1 MRLPA
6 RLAALAA
13 AGGVLAGWALP
24 AQPAAASVVSPAS
37 AVSSAS
43 PASARV
49 ALAGLAGSAGPAGGR
64 APGAAV
70 ENAATGHLLWSR
82 APDTRRPMG
91 SITKVMTALV
101 VIRAGGLGRELRVPA
116 AAVSYVRAHGGS
128 SAGLY
133 TGDRLTTQ
141 QLLEALLLP
150 SGCDAAYV
158 LAAAY
163 GPGLNGFIAKMNALA
178 RQMGLGRTHFSNF
191 DGLPWPAG
199 NSTYSTPADLLAIG
213 RAAMGSAVFRAVVD
227 QRAYRLGASSRHHA
241 YYWPNSNL
249 LLGSYPG
256 AIGIKTGWTGA
267 AGYCLLFEAR
277 RGSRSLIG
285 VVLDSSASARSVSFS
300 DASQILNW
308 AFR

>member
-6 RLAALAA
+6 RLASVAAA
-13 AGGVLAGWALP
+13 AGLLIGWAVP
-24 AQPAAASVVSPAS
+24 AQPAGASMASV
-37 AVSSAS
+37 
-43 PASARV
+43 
-49 ALAGLAGSAGPAGGR
+49 LAGPSGRSGPSGIR

-70 ENAATGHLLWSR
+70 ENAATGHVLWSR
-82 APDTRRPMG
+82 ALDTRRPMG

-101 VIRAGGLGRELRVPA
+101 VIRAGGLGRTLRVPA
-116 AAVSYVRAHGGS
+116 AAVSYARAHGAS
-128 SAGLY
+128 SAGLWA
-133 TGDRLTTQ
+133 GDRLTTR

-163 GPGLNGFIAKMNALA
+163 GPGLNGFIARMNALT

-213 RAAMGSAVFRAVVD
+213 RAAMGSAVFRGLVD
-227 QRAYRLGASSRHHA
+227 QRSYRLGSGSGHHA
-241 YYWPNSNL
+241 YSWANSNV

-256 AIGIKTGWTGA
+256 VIGIKTGWTGA

-285 VVLDSSASARSVSFS
+285 VVLDSSATVRSVSFS
-300 DASQILNW
+300 DARQILNW
-308 AFR
+308 GFR

>member
-13 AGGVLAGWALP
+13 AGGILAGWAIAP
-24 AQPAAASVVSPAS
+24 PAAASVAS
-37 AVSSAS
+37 RAPTGVY
-43 PASARV
+43 
-49 ALAGLAGSAGPAGGR
+49 

-70 ENAATGHLLWSR
+70 ENAGTGHLLWGR
-82 APDTRRPMG
+82 AVDTRRPMG

-101 VIRAGGLGRELRVPA
+101 VIRAGGLGRDLRVPA
-116 AAVSYVRAHGGS
+116 AAVAYVRAHGGS

-133 TGDRLTTQ
+133 AGDRLTTR

-163 GPGLNGFIAKMNALA
+163 GPGVNGFIARMNALA
-178 RQMGLGRTHFSNF
+178 RQMGLGRTHFSNM
-191 DGLPWPAG
+191 DGLPWPSG

-227 QRAYRLGASSRHHA
+227 QRVYRLGAGSGHHA
-241 YYWPNSNL
+241 YYWTNSNL
-249 LLGSYPG
+249 LLGAYPG

-277 RGSRSLIG
+277 RGSRTLIG

-300 DASQILNW
+300 DARQILNW
-308 AFR
+308 GFR

>member
-1 MRLPA
+1 MGLRV
-6 RLAALAA
+6 RLAAVAA
-13 AGGVLAGWALP
+13 AGGVLIGWVGP
-24 AQPAAASVVSPAS
+24 ARPAAASVAS
-37 AVSSAS
+37 AASAS
-43 PASARV
+43 AASAASARV
-49 ALAGLAGSAGPAGGR
+49 ALARLAGPAGVH

-82 APDTRRPMG
+82 ALDTRRPMG

-116 AAVSYVRAHGGS
+116 AAVSYVRGHGGS

-133 TGDRLTTQ
+133 AGDRLTTG

-163 GPGLNGFIAKMNALA
+163 GPGLDGFIAKMNALA
-178 RQMGLGRTHFSNF
+178 RQMGLGRTHFSNM
-191 DGLPWPAG
+191 DGLPWPSG
-199 NSTYSTPADLLAIG
+199 NSTYSTPGDLLAIG
-213 RAAMGSAVFRAVVD
+213 RAAMGSAVFRGLVD
-227 QRAYRLGASSRHHA
+227 QRAYRLAAGSGHHA

-256 AIGIKTGWTGA
+256 AIGIKTGWTAA

-285 VVLDSSASARSVSFS
+285 VVLDSSATVRSVSFS
-300 DASQILNW
+300 DAGQILNW
-308 AFR
+308 GFR

>member
-6 RLAALAA
+6 RLAAVAA
-13 AGGVLAGWALP
+13 AGGVLIGWAAP
-24 AQPAAASVVSPAS
+24 AQPAAA
-37 AVSSAS
+37 
-43 PASARV
+43 V
-49 ALAGLAGSAGPAGGR
+49 ALASLAGPAGVH

-70 ENAATGHLLWSR
+70 ENAATGRLLWSR
-82 APDTRRPMG
+82 GLDTKRPMA

-101 VIRAGGLGRELRVPA
+101 VIRAGGLGREVRVPA
-116 AAVSYVRAHGGS
+116 AAVSYVQGNGAS
-128 SAGLY
+128 SAGLHA
-133 TGDRLTTQ
+133 GDWLTTQ

-158 LAAAY
+158 LASAY
-163 GPGLNGFIAKMNALA
+163 GPGLSRFMAKMNTLA
-178 RQMGLGRTHFSNF
+178 WQMGLGRTHFSSF
-191 DGLPWPAG
+191 DGLPWPTG

-213 RAAMGSAVFRAVVD
+213 RAAMTSAVFRAIVD
-227 QRAYRLGASSRHHA
+227 QRTYRLGAGSGHHA
-241 YYWPNSNL
+241 YYWQTSNM

-285 VVLDSSASARSVSFS
+285 IVLDSSATSRWASFS
-300 DASQILNW
+300 DAGQILNW

>member
-6 RLAALAA
+6 RLAAVAA
-13 AGGVLAGWALP
+13 AGGVLVGWAAP
-24 AQPAAASVVSPAS
+24 AQPAAASVTS
-37 AVSSAS
+37 AA
-43 PASARV
+43 V
-49 ALAGLAGSAGPAGGR
+49 ALAGPAGVH

-70 ENAATGHLLWSR
+70 ENAATGRLLWSR
-82 APDTRRPMG
+82 ALDTKRPMG
-91 SITKVMTALV
+91 SVTKVMTALV
-101 VIRAGGLGRELRVPA
+101 VIRAGGLGREIRVPA
-116 AAVSYVRAHGGS
+116 AAVSYVRANGGS

-133 TGDRLTTQ
+133 AGDRLTTQ

-163 GPGLNGFIAKMNALA
+163 GPGLSGFIAKMNALA

-213 RAAMGSAVFRAVVD
+213 RAAMGSAVFRWIVD
-227 QRAYRLGASSRHHA
+227 QRSYRLGAGSGHHA
-241 YYWPNSNL
+241 YYWQNSNL

-285 VVLDSSASARSVSFS
+285 VVLDSSATVRSVSFS
-300 DASQILNW
+300 DAGQILNW

>member
-1 MRLPA
+1 M
-6 RLAALAA
+6 
-13 AGGVLAGWALP
+13 
-24 AQPAAASVVSPAS
+24 
-37 AVSSAS
+37 
-43 PASARV
+43 
-49 ALAGLAGSAGPAGGR
+49 
-64 APGAAV
+64 
-70 ENAATGHLLWSR
+70 
-82 APDTRRPMG
+82 APDG
-91 SITKVMTALV
+91 HITKVMTALV
-101 VIRAGGLGRELRVPA
+101 VIRAGRLGREVRVPA
-116 AAVSYVRAHGGS
+116 AAVSYVRAHGAS

-133 TGDRLTTQ
+133 AGDRLTTQ

-163 GPGLNGFIAKMNALA
+163 GPGLNGFITKMNALA

-191 DGLPWPAG
+191 DGLPWPSG

-213 RAAMGSAVFRAVVD
+213 RAAMGSAVFRALVD
-227 QRAYRLGASSRHHA
+227 QRAYHLASRSGNHA

-277 RGSRSLIG
+277 RGSRALIG
-285 VVLDSSASARSVSFS
+285 VVLDSSASVRSVSFS
-300 DASQILNW
+300 DACQILNW
-308 AFR
+308 GFR

>member
-6 RLAALAA
+6 RLAAVAA
-13 AGGVLAGWALP
+13 AGGVLIGWAAP
-24 AQPAAASVVSPAS
+24 AQPAAASVT
-37 AVSSAS
+37 
-43 PASARV
+43 
-49 ALAGLAGSAGPAGGR
+49 SAGPAGVH

-82 APDTRRPMG
+82 ALDTRRPMG
-91 SITKVMTALV
+91 SVTKVMTALV

-116 AAVSYVRAHGGS
+116 AAVSYARAHGAS

-133 TGDRLTTQ
+133 AGDRLTTQ

-163 GPGLNGFIAKMNALA
+163 GPGLNGFIARMNALA
-178 RQMGLGRTHFSNF
+178 RQMGLGRTHFSNM
-191 DGLPWPAG
+191 DGLPWPSG

-227 QRAYRLGASSRHHA
+227 QRAYRLGAGSGHHA

-256 AIGIKTGWTGA
+256 AIGIKTGWTAA

-277 RGSRSLIG
+277 RGSRWLIG
-285 VVLDSSASARSVSFS
+285 VVLDSSPAVRSVSFS
-300 DASQILNW
+300 DAGQILNW
-308 AFR
+308 GFR